1 MLSSRGRLEKIC
13 TDIIFD
19 MSIRPRLA
27 SGRGNAMLVAGSIPE
42 ACRLFEFFR
51 NSGTPIADKCAIV
64 TSYKRAAAE
73 ISASAAPAGS
83 RWRWRSSTPI
93 LSPASLM
100 LWPSRTLTLIAP
112 TRLMRP
118 ALMPSMR
125 LR

>member
-64 TSYKRAAAE
+64 TSYKRADAGITGEETGNPPFHALLP
-73 ISASAAPAGS
+73 ITRPPSPDQSA
-83 RWRWRSSTPI
+83 
-93 LSPASLM
+93 
-100 LWPSRTLTLIAP
+100 
-112 TRLMRP
+112 
-118 ALMPSMR
+118 
-125 LR
+125 